1 MIQAMMRI
9 SERLAALAALVTQG
23 NILADIGCDHGYL
36 PIYLVQQRR
45 IPRAIA
51 MDVRPGP
58 LSRAREN
65 IGAYGLLDYIEVR
78 ESDGLEALAAGE
90 AQTVVIAGMGG
101 PLMEGILRRGAQKI
115 SSVRELILQP
125 QSDVEHFRRF
135 LQEIPFI
142 VTDEEMVKEDGKFYP
157 MMRLRPQGPGDD
169 REVWTDAQCRYGR
182 HLLSGRHPILGEYLR
197 REKEKLDGLEERLR
211 SAEGSHAAGRLAEV
225 LREKECIQEVLE
237 EYGFDV

>member
-1 MIQAMMRI
+1 MIRI
-9 SERLAALAALVTQG
+9 SKRLAALAALVSQG

-36 PIYLVQQRR
+36 PIYLILQRR

-78 ESDGLEALAAGE
+78 QSDGLEALAAGE

-101 PLMEGILRRGAQKI
+101 PLMEGILKEGAQKLASI
-115 SSVRELILQP
+115 RELILQP
-125 QSDVEHFRRF
+125 QSDVGHFRRF
-135 LQEIPFI
+135 LQQIPFT
-142 VTDEEMVKEDGKFYP
+142 VADEEMVKEDGKFYP
-157 MMRLRPQGPGDD
+157 MMRLRPRRQGDD
-169 REVWTDAQCRYGR
+169 REAWTDAEYRYGR
-182 HLLSGRHPILGEYLR
+182 YLLRARHPLLEEYLR
-197 REKEKLDGLEERLR
+197 REKEKLDGLEESLR
-211 SAEGSHAAGRLAEV
+211 SAGGSRAAERLSEV
-225 LREKECIQEVLE
+225 LREKECIQEVRE

>member
-1 MIQAMMRI
+1 MIRI
-9 SERLAALAALVTQG
+9 SERLSALAALVSQG

-36 PIYLVQQRR
+36 PIYLILQRR

-78 ESDGLEALAAGE
+78 QSDGLEALAAGE

-101 PLMEGILRRGAQKI
+101 PLMEGILKEGAQKLASI
-115 SSVRELILQP
+115 RELILQP
-125 QSDVEHFRRF
+125 QSDVGHFRRF
-135 LQEIPFI
+135 LQELPFT
-142 VTDEEMVKEDGKFYP
+142 VTDEEMVREDGKFYP
-157 MMRLRPQGPGDD
+157 MMRLRPRRLGDD
-169 REVWTDAQCRYGR
+169 REDWTDAEYRYGR
-182 HLLSGRHPILGEYLR
+182 YLLRARHPLLGEYLR
-197 REKEKLDGLEERLR
+197 REKEKLDGLEESLR
-211 SAEGSHAAGRLAEV
+211 SAEGSRAAERLAEI
-225 LREKECIQEVLE
+225 LREKECIQEVRE

>member
-1 MIQAMMRI
+1 MIRI
-9 SERLAALAALVTQG
+9 SKRLAALAALVSQG

-36 PIYLVQQRR
+36 PIYLILQRR

-78 ESDGLEALAAGE
+78 RSDGLEALAAGE

-101 PLMEGILRRGAQKI
+101 PLMEKILREGAQKLASI
-115 SSVRELILQP
+115 RELILQP
-125 QSDVEHFRRF
+125 QSDVGHFRRF
-135 LQEIPFI
+135 LQELPFT
-142 VTDEEMVKEDGKFYP
+142 VADEEMVREDGKFYP
-157 MMRLRPQGPGDD
+157 MMRLRPRRPGDD
-169 REVWTDAQCRYGR
+169 REDWTDAEYRYGR
-182 HLLSGRHPILGEYLR
+182 YLLRARHPLLGEYLR
-197 REKEKLDGLEERLR
+197 REKEKLDGLEESLR
-211 SAEGSHAAGRLAEV
+211 SAEGIRAAERLAEI
-225 LREKECIQEVLE
+225 LREKECIQEVRE